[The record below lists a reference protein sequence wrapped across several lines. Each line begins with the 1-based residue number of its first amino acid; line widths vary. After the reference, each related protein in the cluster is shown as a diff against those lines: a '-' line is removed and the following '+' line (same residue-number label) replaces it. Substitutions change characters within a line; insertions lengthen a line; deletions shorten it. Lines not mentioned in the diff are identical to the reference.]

1 MERTTKS
8 KEKRTIITT
17 AILNLIVAIIKFI
30 SGVSFSFSTLVAD
43 SIQSFIDFFTDI
55 TSLIANKIGKRRAN
69 KTYPFGY
76 GQVYYLS
83 NLFTGI
89 MLFLIGV
96 FIVYQ
101 IFATDN
107 IFEPNIFILFIL
119 IAVLVLK
126 YIVISLLQSC
136 GKSTR
141 NELLLESYKES
152 RTDFV
157 STCVVIVVLIVS
169 YLEKY
174 ISIPISFDKIGSVCM
189 AIYIF
194 YTSIKMIISNIRGIL
209 VNDEENDELKEK
221 IKIELEKYNEFKVTD
236 IKIIKMSFYYR
247 VLLQIDVNDNLKIKD
262 FLKIEKKIKRHL
274 RKSIKLIKFID
285 IEPL

>member
-1 MERTTKS
+1 MERTTKI

-119 IAVLVLK
+119 IVVLVLK